1 MHRSVSTIARK
12 ELDIALSHGSNAT
25 EAVASLMARC
35 KQDPQLYRQLMDPW
49 LQYAC
54 HNAIEQQRYSKYEY
68 KKGPLVTGTPVRR
81 F

>member
-1 MHRSVSTIARK
+1 MRRSVSTIARK
-12 ELDIALSHGSNAT
+12 ELDIALSHGSTAK

-35 KQDPQLYRQLMDPW
+35 RQDQRLYRELMDPW

-68 KKGPLVTGTPVRR
+68 KKGPLVAATPR
-81 F
+81 